1 MSTNLATFPTQESSH
16 DVSTSAM
23 VFDPA
28 IIDGM
33 QRMAVMMS
41 EARVTIPK
49 HLQGSPADCLAVI
62 MMAAQH
68 RINPYVLAQKTFLVS
83 GVIGYEAQ
91 LVQALIA
98 NSGAVRGRFHYEYRG
113 EGQGVECRVGAVP
126 AGESNV
132 VWGEWLSASSVTTKN
147 SPLWKTNPKQQ
158 LGYLQVKNWARQYV
172 PGAILGVYSDD
183 ELQDHAI
190 ERPMGP
196 AEVVPMPPAANRTDT
211 LKAQLAARKA
221 ASEPVAPV
229 PDLPLVL
236 TLIRDAGTAEALHG
250 AVEMAKRLASDADK
264 AEARKQFKARQAEMK
279 KAADADPVP
288 DLTLAPTDEASAAM
302 DSVRRALASSKTQED
317 IDECLD
323 FVRSLPLT
331 EAHKQELDKLV
342 DEAMRRIG

>member
-1 MSTNLATFPTQESSH
+1 MSTNLATFPTQEASH

-183 ELQDHAI
+183 ELQDHAS

-196 AEVVPMPPAANRTDT
+196 AEVVPMPASASRTADV
-211 LKAQLAARKA
+211 KAKLAARQPAK
-221 ASEPVAPV
+221 SPEPEPG
-229 PDLPLVL
+229 PDLATVL
-236 TLIRDAGTAEALHG
+236 RMIEEAFSRDELKASVEAAKLLPKGDQVTARDAYKARVAEIKAQQESEAVSMAEAAPETQTVAEWQQEFMGGVNHG
-250 AVEMAKRLASDADK
+250 
-264 AEARKQFKARQAEMK
+264 
-279 KAADADPVP
+279 
-288 DLTLAPTDEASAAM
+288 
-302 DSVRRALASSKTQED
+302 
-317 IDECLD
+317 
-323 FVRSLPLT
+323 
-331 EAHKQELDKLV
+331 
-342 DEAMRRIG
+342 

>member
-1 MSTNLATFPTQESSH
+1 MSTNLATFPTQEASH
-16 DVSTSAM
+16 DVSTQAM

-68 RINPYVLAQKTFLVS
+68 KINPYVLAQKTFLVS

-91 LVQALIA
+91 LVQSLIA

-126 AGESNV
+126 SGESSV
-132 VWGEWLSASSVTTKN
+132 VWGEWLSAASVTTKN

-172 PGAILGVYSDD
+172 PGAILGVYSAD
-183 ELQDHAI
+183 ELQDYS

-196 AEVVPMPPAANRTDT
+196 AEVIPSQPTTSRTEAV
-211 LKAQLAARKA
+211 KARLAARAAPVQTEDTGPDLATTLKIIEEAYTVEEMEQAAAIAKQLQSASDKA
-221 ASEPVAPV
+221 A
-229 PDLPLVL
+229 
-236 TLIRDAGTAEALHG
+236 
-250 AVEMAKRLASDADK
+250 
-264 AEARKQFKARQAEMK
+264 ARQAFASR
-279 KAADADPVP
+279 KAALKEMA
-288 DLTLAPTDEASAAM
+288 EAEAKAEREAIQAEGEM
-302 DSVRRALASSKTQED
+302 TTAEWQASLGE
-317 IDECLD
+317 
-323 FVRSLPLT
+323 VN
-331 EAHKQELDKLV
+331 A
-342 DEAMRRIG
+342 

>member
-1 MSTNLATFPTQESSH
+1 MTAQIATITTIPTDPH

-68 RINPYVLAQKTFLVS
+68 KINPYVLAQKTFLVS

-91 LVQALIA
+91 LVQSLIA
-98 NSGAVRGRFHYEYRG
+98 NSGAIRGRFHYEYRG

-126 AGESNV
+126 SGESSV
-132 VWGEWLSASSVTTKN
+132 VWGEWLSAASVTTKN

-172 PGAILGVYSDD
+172 PGAILGVYSVD
-183 ELQDHAI
+183 ELQDYS

-196 AEVVPMPPAANRTDT
+196 AEVIPSQPTTSRTESIKAK
-211 LKAQLAARKA
+211 LKIHT
-221 ASEPVAPV
+221 ASPVEV
-229 PDLPLVL
+229 ISDLDRVLVL
-236 TLIRDAGTAEALHG
+236 IAEASNNEQLG
-250 AVEMAKRLASDADK
+250 IAATEAGKLTDANDK
-264 AEARKQFKARQAEMK
+264 RQARAVY
-279 KAADADPVP
+279 KAKIDAMRAEDEADAQ
-288 DLTLAPTDEASAAM
+288 AEREAIQEETDA
-302 DSVRRALASSKTQED
+302 
-317 IDECLD
+317 
-323 FVRSLPLT
+323 
-331 EAHKQELDKLV
+331 
-342 DEAMRRIG
+342 

>member
-1 MSTNLATFPTQESSH
+1 MSTNLATFPTQEASH
-16 DVSTSAM
+16 DVSTQAM

-68 RINPYVLAQKTFLVS
+68 KINPYVLAQKTFLVS

-91 LVQALIA
+91 LVQSLIA

-126 AGESNV
+126 SGESSV
-132 VWGEWLSASSVTTKN
+132 VWGEWLSAASVTTKN

-172 PGAILGVYSDD
+172 PGAILGVYSAD
-183 ELQDHAI
+183 ELQDYS

-196 AEVVPMPPAANRTDT
+196 AEVIPSQPTTSRTEAV
-211 LKAQLAARKA
+211 KSRLAARAAPVQTEDTGPDLATTLKIIEDAFTAEEMEQAAAIAKQLQSASDKA
-221 ASEPVAPV
+221 AARQAFASRKA
-229 PDLPLVL
+229 
-236 TLIRDAGTAEALHG
+236 ALK
-250 AVEMAKRLASDADK
+250 EMAE
-264 AEARKQFKARQAEMK
+264 AEARAEREAIQDEGSQTTEQWQAELGE
-279 KAADADPVP
+279 V
-288 DLTLAPTDEASAAM
+288 TY
-302 DSVRRALASSKTQED
+302 
-317 IDECLD
+317 
-323 FVRSLPLT
+323 
-331 EAHKQELDKLV
+331 
-342 DEAMRRIG
+342 G

>member
-1 MSTNLATFPTQESSH
+1 MTAQIATITTIPTDPH

-68 RINPYVLAQKTFLVS
+68 KINPYVLAQKTFLVS

-91 LVQALIA
+91 LVQSLIA
-98 NSGAVRGRFHYEYRG
+98 NSGAIRGRFHYEYRG

-126 AGESNV
+126 SGESIV
-132 VWGEWLSASSVTTKN
+132 VWGEWLSAASVTTKN

-172 PGAILGVYSDD
+172 PGAIFGVYSVD
-183 ELQDHAI
+183 ELQDYS

-196 AEVVPMPPAANRTDT
+196 AEVIPSQPSSSRTESIKAKLKIHTASPVEVISDLDRVLALISEASNNEQLGIAATEAGKLTNAADKRQARAAY
-211 LKAQLAARKA
+211 KAR
-221 ASEPVAPV
+221 
-229 PDLPLVL
+229 
-236 TLIRDAGTAEALHG
+236 IDAMRAEDEAEA
-250 AVEMAKRLASDADK
+250 
-264 AEARKQFKARQAEMK
+264 QAERE
-279 KAADADPVP
+279 AIQEETDA
-288 DLTLAPTDEASAAM
+288 
-302 DSVRRALASSKTQED
+302 
-317 IDECLD
+317 
-323 FVRSLPLT
+323 
-331 EAHKQELDKLV
+331 
-342 DEAMRRIG
+342 

>member
-1 MSTNLATFPTQESSH
+1 MSTNLATFPTQEASH
-16 DVSTSAM
+16 DVSTQAM

-68 RINPYVLAQKTFLVS
+68 KINPYVLAQKTFLVS

-91 LVQALIA
+91 LVQSLIA

-126 AGESNV
+126 SGESSV
-132 VWGEWLSASSVTTKN
+132 VWGEWLSAASVTTKN

-172 PGAILGVYSDD
+172 PGAILGVYSAD
-183 ELQDHAI
+183 ELQDYS

-196 AEVVPMPPAANRTDT
+196 AEVIPSQPTTSRTEAV
-211 LKAQLAARKA
+211 KARLAARAAPVQTEDTGPDLATTLKIIEEAYTVEEMEQAAAIAKQLQSASDKA
-221 ASEPVAPV
+221 A
-229 PDLPLVL
+229 
-236 TLIRDAGTAEALHG
+236 
-250 AVEMAKRLASDADK
+250 
-264 AEARKQFKARQAEMK
+264 ARQAFASR
-279 KAADADPVP
+279 KAALKEMA
-288 DLTLAPTDEASAAM
+288 EAEAKAEREAIQSEGEMTTAEWQ
-302 DSVRRALASSKTQED
+302 ASLGE
-317 IDECLD
+317 
-323 FVRSLPLT
+323 VN
-331 EAHKQELDKLV
+331 A
-342 DEAMRRIG
+342 

>member
-1 MSTNLATFPTQESSH
+1 MTAQLATITTIPTDPH

-68 RINPYVLAQKTFLVS
+68 KINPYVLAQKTFLVS

-91 LVQALIA
+91 LVQSLIA
-98 NSGAVRGRFHYEYRG
+98 NSGAIRGRFHYEYRG

-126 AGESNV
+126 SGESSV
-132 VWGEWLSASSVTTKN
+132 VWGEWLSAASVTTKN

-172 PGAILGVYSDD
+172 PGAILGVYSVD
-183 ELQDHAI
+183 ELQDYS

-196 AEVVPMPPAANRTDT
+196 AEVIPSQPSSSRTESIKAKLAARHTPPVDTGPDLATT
-211 LKAQLAARKA
+211 LKIIEDAFTAEEMEQAAAVAKQLKSASDKDAARKA
-221 ASEPVAPV
+221 FASRKAALKEM
-229 PDLPLVL
+229 
-236 TLIRDAGTAEALHG
+236 AEAE
-250 AVEMAKRLASDADK
+250 AK
-264 AEARKQFKARQAEMK
+264 AEREAIQAEGEM
-279 KAADADPVP
+279 
-288 DLTLAPTDEASAAM
+288 T
-302 DSVRRALASSKTQED
+302 
-317 IDECLD
+317 
-323 FVRSLPLT
+323 T
-331 EAHKQELDKLV
+331 EQWQAELGEV
-342 DEAMRRIG
+342 THA

>member
-1 MSTNLATFPTQESSH
+1 MSTNIATLQQPESSH

-172 PGAILGVYSDD
+172 PGAIPGVYSDD

-196 AEVVPMPPAANRTDT
+196 TDVVDITPCASRTEAVKAKLSARQPVKDPAPEPGPDLATVLRMIAEAFTRDKLKDSVEAAKLLPIADQKLAREAYKARVAEI
-211 LKAQLAARKA
+211 KAQQ
-221 ASEPVAPV
+221 E
-229 PDLPLVL
+229 
-236 TLIRDAGTAEALHG
+236 AEAHN
-250 AVEMAKRLASDADK
+250 KQP
-264 AEARKQFKARQAEMK
+264 AEQ
-279 KAADADPVP
+279 
-288 DLTLAPTDEASAAM
+288 
-302 DSVRRALASSKTQED
+302 SVSEWQN
-317 IDECLD
+317 
-323 FVRSLPLT
+323 
-331 EAHKQELDKLV
+331 EL
-342 DEAMRRIG
+342 GGNTP